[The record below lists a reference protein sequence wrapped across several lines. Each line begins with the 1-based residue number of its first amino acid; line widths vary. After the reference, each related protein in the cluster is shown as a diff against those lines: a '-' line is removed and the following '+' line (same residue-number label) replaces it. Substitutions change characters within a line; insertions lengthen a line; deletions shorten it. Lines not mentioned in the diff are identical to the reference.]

1 MESVKFINQDLYPG
15 EFALHQKYA
24 KSEMLLNLVWTH
36 SIIIAEI
43 TQSLLDSGKFDTN
56 ELPRDLV
63 TQAALLF
70 DIGVYI
76 CGGFEFLPGQP
87 PSDKPYIQHTI
98 AGAWILRKEGYTP
111 PVVQVAY
118 VHTGV
123 GITSQDIVN
132 YGLQL
137 PMDEYMPRT
146 EMQKLIT
153 YTSKF
158 HSKAPK
164 FKTVDMIIEALDRH
178 GHEKVE
184 RFKELQEQFG
194 LPEIEPI
201 AQKYDEWQKW
211 FQFELGQLKQQ
222 PSTAMLNTAGIAQ

>member
-1 MESVKFINQDLYPG
+1 MKFVNQDVYPG

-24 KSEMLLNLVWTH
+24 KSELLLNLVWTH
-36 SIIIAEI
+36 SNIIAEI
-43 TQSLLDSGKFDTN
+43 TQSLLDSGNFDTS

-63 TQAALLF
+63 TQACLLF
-70 DIGVYI
+70 DIGVYA

-98 AGAWILRKEGYTP
+98 VGAWILKQEGYSGP
-111 PVVQVAY
+111 IVQTAY

-123 GITSQDIVN
+123 GISSQDIAN

-137 PMDEYMPRT
+137 PLDEFMPRT
-146 EMQKLIT
+146 MLQKLIT

-164 FKTVDMIIEALDRH
+164 FKRQEDITGALQRYGQD
-178 GHEKVE
+178 KVQK
-184 RFKELQEQFG
+184 FHELQSIFG
-194 LPEIEPI
+194 VPNIEPI
-201 AQKYDEWQKW
+201 EQKYDEWQKW
-211 FQFELGQLKQQ
+211 FKFQLEQLQQQ
-222 PSTAMLNTAGIAQ
+222 PSGNLLNEAGIAK

>member
-1 MESVKFINQDLYPG
+1 MKFINQDLYPG

-36 SIIIAEI
+36 SNIVAEI
-43 TQSLLDSGKFDTN
+43 TQNLLDSGKFDTS

-123 GITSQDIVN
+123 GITSQDILN

-137 PMDEYMPRT
+137 PVDEYMPRT

-164 FKTVDMIIEALDRH
+164 FKTVDMIITALERH

-184 RFKELQEQFG
+184 RFNELMQQYG
-194 LPEIEPI
+194 LPDIGPIE
-201 AQKYDEWQKW
+201 QKYDEWQKW
-211 FQFELGQLKQQ
+211 FLFELEQLKQQ
-222 PSTAMLNTAGIAQ
+222 PSNTMLNTAGIAK

>member
-1 MESVKFINQDLYPG
+1 MKFVNQDLYPG

-24 KSEMLLNLVWTH
+24 KSELLLNLVWTH
-36 SIIIAEI
+36 SNIIADI
-43 TQSLLDSGKFDTN
+43 TMGLLDSGTFDTS

-63 TQAALLF
+63 TQACLLF
-70 DIGVYI
+70 DIGVYA

-98 AGAWILRKEGYTP
+98 VGAWILQQEGYTP
-111 PVVQVAY
+111 PIVQVAY
-118 VHTGV
+118 IHTGV
-123 GITSQDIVN
+123 GISSQDIAN

-146 EMQKLIT
+146 TLQKLIT

-164 FKTVDMIIEALDRH
+164 FKTPEVITSGLQRYGQD
-178 GHEKVE
+178 KVE
-184 RFKELQEQFG
+184 RFHELEAMFG
-194 LPEIEPI
+194 TPNLASLEE
-201 AQKYDEWQKW
+201 KYAEWHRW
-211 FQFELGQLKQQ
+211 FKFQLDQLQQ
-222 PSTAMLNTAGIAQ
+222 QTSGNLLNEAGIAK